1 MKRRRSCSNGTYD
14 ALTAHPQNRTLT
26 PYPLSNHA
34 ANRQPSPPVSLH
46 FPSAFTSRHPSR
58 RPSPA
63 RHPSQPHTLRLVDE
77 ESPDLLFLSEHKLS
91 TEKLP
96 AVAPSLQ
103 ALLPGY
109 EPHWAISTAKKG
121 YSGVV
126 ALVKAGTNVLGVAID
141 TLCRQSSHR
150 VHVHAPQ
157 LFFRPFSRPWFA
169 HFPAHV
175 SPISPA
181 PLFRPFL
188 PPLSPA
194 HFSRPF
200 LPPISPACITAI
212 LFVCIRS
219 SLNEGRTLTLEL
231 DSCFVVGAYVPNSG
245 QDLGRLK
252 YRIDTWE
259 PAMRDHLLALEAQG
273 KPVLLIGDLNVAH
286 LDADIWNVTA
296 KHIAKSAGTT
306 PQERAAF
313 GTLLEG
319 GERAAGGEGGEGS
332 EGGGEVRFVDC
343 FRHLYPE
350 ATGCFSY
357 WSTRAGNQHTNRGL
371 RLDYAVVSKSVTSA
385 SNELELHDC
394 QHLPEFAPNG
404 DHCPT
409 MVSLRLKA

>member
-1 MKRRRSCSNGTYD
+1 MVCCSPPSTGTSLASLASSRMKRRRSCSNGTYD

-157 LFFRPFSRPWFA
+157 LFFFSPIFPPMVRPFPRPCFAHFSRPF
-169 HFPAHV
+169 V

-181 PLFRPFL
+181 HFSSPFL
-188 PPLSPA
+188 PPVSPA
-194 HFSRPF
+194 RFSRMYHGD
-200 LPPISPACITAI
+200 
-212 LFVCIRS
+212 FVC
-219 SLNEGRTLTLEL
+219 L
-231 DSCFVVGAYVPNSG
+231 Y
-245 QDLGRLK
+245 
-252 YRIDTWE
+252 
-259 PAMRDHLLALEAQG
+259 
-273 KPVLLIGDLNVAH
+273 
-286 LDADIWNVTA
+286 
-296 KHIAKSAGTT
+296 
-306 PQERAAF
+306 
-313 GTLLEG
+313 
-319 GERAAGGEGGEGS
+319 S
-332 EGGGEVRFVDC
+332 EQ
-343 FRHLYPE
+343 PE
-350 ATGCFSY
+350 
-357 WSTRAGNQHTNRGL
+357 
-371 RLDYAVVSKSVTSA
+371 
-385 SNELELHDC
+385 
-394 QHLPEFAPNG
+394 
-404 DHCPT
+404 
-409 MVSLRLKA
+409 